1 VYKEM
6 KKTITITLGE
16 LKELVAKQEQMI
28 NTGCDLMEKEA
39 GIEIPQEK
47 RLLMNTTLYIEK
59 VNGEYKLA

>member
-1 VYKEM
+1 M

>member
-1 VYKEM
+1 M

-47 RLLMNTTLYIEK
+47 RLLMMTTLYIEK
-59 VNGEYKLA
+59 INGEYKII

>member
-1 VYKEM
+1 MLM
-6 KKTITITLGE
+6 KKSITITLGE

-47 RLLMNTTLYIEK
+47 RLLMMTTLYIEK
-59 VNGEYKLA
+59 INGEYKLA

>member
-1 VYKEM
+1 M
-6 KKTITITLGE
+6 KKSITITLGE
-16 LKELVAKQEQMI
+16 LKELVAKQERMI

-39 GIEIPQEK
+39 GIEIPLNK